1 MKVGDLV
8 RMRYHDGDIGIV
20 VDVEVV
26 HKDERLYTVLT
37 SKEIYHLMS
46 SEGIDIVSRV
56 QSP

>member
-56 QSP
+56 